1 MGRVK
6 VSMSRSGSLALMRSP
21 EVQADLLV
29 RAERIRDRADSIG
42 SGRYAA
48 DVVPGKNRAHARV
61 KTTDDLSKAS
71 NLKHNSI
78 LKSIDAGR

>member
-1 MGRVK
+1 MARVTVK
-6 VSMSRSGSLALMRSP
+6 ISAAGARALMRSP
-21 EVQADLLV
+21 EVQADLLA
-29 RAERIRDRADSIG
+29 RAERMRDKADSMG

-48 DVVPGKNRAHARV
+48 DVIAGKNRAHARI

-71 NLKHNSI
+71 NLKHNSL